1 MKSLRYLSASLALC
15 GLIGGASA
23 FADGGRSVVVVN
35 QTSYTLVSFYA
46 SSSDAAGWDTTN
58 NLLTGN
64 VAAGGQTTIPISGN
78 GGEDNCQYDLMGI
91 LDGASQ
97 AAYQYQ
103 VNACNGD
110 TWTITQ

>member
-15 GLIGGASA
+15 GLIGGANA
-23 FADGGRSVVVVN
+23 FADGRNVTVVN

-46 SSSDAAGWDTTN
+46 SSSNAAGWDTSSD
-58 NLLTGN
+58 LLGGQT
-64 VAAGGQTTIPISGN
+64 VPAGGQTTIPIAGN
-78 GGEDNCQYDLMGI
+78 GGEDNCQYDLMGV

-103 VNACNGD
+103 VNACDGD
-110 TWTITQ
+110 TWTITP